1 MVIHSSHPELQ
12 QSNDL
17 SALHYL
23 YELLKGK
30 DLVSLDSAGA
40 VGAYKLFH
48 KGLTNQPANL
58 FGYGFSL
65 ARLN

>member
-48 KGLTNQPANL
+48 KG
-58 FGYGFSL
+58 
-65 ARLN
+65 